1 MDTQSSIERVPIQ
14 RVTARW
20 LHRDRVVIEVL
31 RADLIDAQLSGNKY
45 FKLLPNLTAAR
56 NAGSNV
62 LLSFGGPWSNH
73 LHALAAAG
81 ARYGFQTIGLVRG
94 EPQSTACLADAV
106 RWGMH
111 VHFISRT
118 AYRRRAEPG
127 FLDPWLE
134 RYGKVWCIPE
144 GGANLEGITG
154 CRALLPTPT
163 DHSHVM
169 LACGTG
175 ATLAGLSTVS
185 QRPLIGVQVL
195 KGTGYLQAEVARLL
209 QVHGLRAQCPWQVL
223 DGFHGGGYGRWSPD
237 LLGLMQRFE
246 ADSGIPLDPVYGAK
260 LVSATAALVADGYF
274 PSGAKVLLVHGG
286 GLQGR
291 RSLDA
296 SA

>member
-1 MDTQSSIERVPIQ
+1 VDTQSSIERVPIQ

-127 FLDPWLE
+127 FLDP
-134 RYGKVWCIPE
+134 
-144 GGANLEGITG
+144 
-154 CRALLPTPT
+154 
-163 DHSHVM
+163 
-169 LACGTG
+169 
-175 ATLAGLSTVS
+175 GLSVT
-185 QRPLIGVQVL
+185 
-195 KGTGYLQAEVARLL
+195 AR
-209 QVHGLRAQCPWQVL
+209 
-223 DGFHGGGYGRWSPD
+223 
-237 LLGLMQRFE
+237 
-246 ADSGIPLDPVYGAK
+246 
-260 LVSATAALVADGYF
+260 
-274 PSGAKVLLVHGG
+274 SGASPRAEPIWKASPAAE
-286 GLQGR
+286 
-291 RSLDA
+291 RSCPPPRITVT
-296 SA
+296 